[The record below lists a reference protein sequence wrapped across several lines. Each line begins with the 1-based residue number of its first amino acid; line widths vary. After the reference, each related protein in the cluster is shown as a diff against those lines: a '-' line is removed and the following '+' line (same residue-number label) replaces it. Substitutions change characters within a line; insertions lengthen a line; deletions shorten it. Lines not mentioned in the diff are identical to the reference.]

1 MNHHITCRINENLQ
15 RPDLLV
21 LLLRTTIS
29 FISSRALNVVIS
41 GKCFRFD
48 IFEIISLFTFDL

>member
-1 MNHHITCRINENLQ
+1 MNNHITCRINENLQ

-29 FISSRALNVVIS
+29 FISSRASNVVIS

-48 IFEIISLFTFDL
+48 TLEIISLFTFDL